1 MKSTEACAQ
10 GDAFPLLVCKCVKS
24 TEVCTRRCVNIVSVQ
39 THEEHWGSVQH
50 IPIEPIVAGGLGIT
64 VRDTQEAKF
73 VGLLRWL
80 RIGRMYPIFEVFA
93 TIQHKHILPPVVLTL
108 ARNYVSAP
116 DHTQSSCT
124 ACFRTRELWECT

>member
-1 MKSTEACAQ
+1 MLKYIHTFALHVDCRSCSSTFWF
-10 GDAFPLLVCKCVKS
+10 DFV
-24 TEVCTRRCVNIVSVQ
+24 VS
-39 THEEHWGSVQH
+39 